1 MADVKATIE
10 LKPSGAKDWTRG
22 PILRNILLL
31 SWPMATMETLYVIS
45 QVFDLVWVGRLGSTA
60 VAGIGIAFVIVMLV
74 TSLDFGMVVGARAM
88 VARYVG
94 ANDIKTANHIAAQAL
109 VLVCAWGLVMT
120 ALGLTLAG
128 PVMRLMG
135 LEPGV
140 IAEGV
145 AYMRVTFAGWITMD
159 VMIVVLYIV
168 QSSGDTIRPLI
179 LEALTR
185 VIHIALCPFLVLG
198 IGIFPRLGVGGAALA
213 SVIGQTVGAGLA
225 LWLFFGGATRLRVA
239 RHDFRLDLKIIG
251 RILRIGLPALLTNL
265 QRSFGMFVIT
275 WLVVPFG
282 TLAVAAT
289 SIVSRVEMF
298 VTLPGLGL
306 GMGAGVLAGQN
317 LGAGRPERAEKSG
330 WLAAGVLQATMVAV
344 SGLILVLAN
353 GIAGLFTDDPE
364 LIRLGSSCLR
374 IASAAF
380 LAMSYTSVLQSC
392 IAGAGDTVPNMI
404 TGFIVNWV
412 VQLPLALL
420 LPRFTNLGVLGIRW
434 AVVAGV
440 TVGTVIYISY
450 FRLGRWKLKKV

>member
-1 MADVKATIE
+1 MADVKTAIK

-31 SWPMATMETLYVIS
+31 SWPMATMETLYVVS

-140 IAEGV
+140 ITEGV

-198 IGIFPRLGVGGAALA
+198 IGVFPRLGVGGAALA

-330 WLAAGVLQATMVAV
+330 WLAAGVLQVTMVGV

-353 GIAGLFTDDPE
+353 GIAGIFTDDPE
-364 LIRLGSSCLR
+364 LIRLGSTFLR
-374 IASAAF
+374 IASVAF
-380 LAMSYTSVLQSC
+380 LVMACTSVLQSC
-392 IAGAGDTVPNMI
+392 IAGAGDTVPTMI

-420 LPRFTNLGVLGIRW
+420 LSRFTSLGVLGIRW
-434 AVVAGV
+434 AVVGGV